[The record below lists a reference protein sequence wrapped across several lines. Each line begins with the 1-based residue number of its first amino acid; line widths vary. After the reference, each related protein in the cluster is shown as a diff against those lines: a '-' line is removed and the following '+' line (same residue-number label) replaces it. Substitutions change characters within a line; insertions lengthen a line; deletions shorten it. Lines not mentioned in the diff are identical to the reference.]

1 VWETLLS
8 GPLAGRPLRRLICTH
23 MHPDH
28 VGMAGWLVR
37 RTGCEFWMTRLE
49 YLSARSIASGHGEDF
64 STTLSTYYLVAG
76 FEHGLG
82 KRVHDKFEAFRDFF
96 YPLPGSF
103 RRIKDGELIR
113 VGDHDWRVVVGSG
126 HSPEHACL
134 VCDDLSLMISGD
146 QVLEKISSNVS
157 VMPVE
162 PLANPL
168 HEWMQ
173 SLRRLRAGLSD
184 ELLVLPSHDLPFN
197 GLHRRLDE
205 LIGHHESGLQ
215 RLISRLEQP
224 ARAVDLMEFFF
235 RRRLTESMM
244 HLAVGELGA
253 HLNYLEATGVI
264 CRRVD
269 TRGVAWF
276 SVISESATDGAPTG
290 GSTGEE

>member
-1 VWETLLS
+1 
-8 GPLAGRPLRRLICTH
+8 
-23 MHPDH
+23 M
-28 VGMAGWLVR
+28 
-37 RTGCEFWMTRLE
+37 
-49 YLSARSIASGHGEDF
+49 
-64 STTLSTYYLVAG
+64 
-76 FEHGLG
+76 
-82 KRVHDKFEAFRDFF
+82 
-96 YPLPGSF
+96 
-103 RRIKDGELIR
+103 IR

-253 HLNYLEATGVI
+253 HLNYLEAAGVI